1 MGEVIIMRDVNAD
14 LRHEIE
20 LLEHQQRRRREVWA
34 EQCAEVRDVFER
46 KQRQIDN
53 LRARL
58 S

>member
-1 MGEVIIMRDVNAD
+1 MGKVIVMRDVNAD
-14 LRHEIE
+14 LWHEIE
-20 LLEHQQRRRREVWA
+20 LLEHQQQRRHEVWA
-34 EQCAEVRDVFER
+34 QQCDEVAEVFER